1 MDIIQGFNTKTALE
15 HMIFLS
21 GQNIVEVCRT
31 LAITP
36 QQFSDWIKKRRPIP
50 EERLKQLSTYF
61 GVPAGM
67 LADERR
73 FAQGLSRLTAI
84 ELEMLVVAWE
94 TKICTASD
102 AKAAL
107 AHRKAQLE
115 TERQKQL
122 RIVRLA
128 ALLER
133 NNPALMARID
143 RFLNELEKE
152 DSTN

>member
-1 MDIIQGFNTKTALE
+1 MDIVQGFNTKTALE
-15 HMIFLS
+15 HLVFLS

-31 LAITP
+31 LVITP
-36 QQFSDWIKKRRPIP
+36 QQFSDWIKMRRPIP
-50 EERLKQLSTYF
+50 EERLNHLSTYF
-61 GVPAGM
+61 GVPAQM

-73 FAQGLSRLTAI
+73 FARGLSRLTAI

-94 TKICTASD
+94 TKMCTLPD
-102 AKAAL
+102 AKREL
-107 AHRKAQLE
+107 AHRRAQLE

-143 RFLNELEKE
+143 RFLNELEQE
-152 DSTN
+152 ER